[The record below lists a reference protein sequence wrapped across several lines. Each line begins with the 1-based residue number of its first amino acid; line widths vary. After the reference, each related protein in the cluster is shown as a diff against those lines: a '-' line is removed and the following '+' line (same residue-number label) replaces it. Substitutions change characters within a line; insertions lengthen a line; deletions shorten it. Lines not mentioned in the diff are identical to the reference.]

1 MPFYISNEEFSAL
14 IPPRVLSK
22 RPVLSS
28 VIFQALLCMGIYAHF
43 YYLPY
48 YFQVVQGTDATQSGI
63 RTIPYVTSL
72 SLFAIIAGALVQ
84 FLGFYAPF
92 MWLGAAIFT
101 IAAGLMHILQLKSPQ
116 GMWIGFQ
123 VLAGAGAGAA
133 FQMPLLAV
141 QCSVAETD
149 VPVGNAMVGFFMTLG
164 ASISVSVAQNIF
176 SNSLGR
182 GLSRIPGLNPQQI
195 IDAGATGTR
204 RVTPPEMLTS
214 VLQAY
219 NDSIMSVFVFSIAA
233 GGLAFLCSLFAGWK
247 SVKSRVKKSAELGS

>member
-1 MPFYISNEEFSAL
+1 
-14 IPPRVLSK
+14 
-22 RPVLSS
+22 
-28 VIFQALLCMGIYAHF
+28 MGIYAHF

-63 RTIPYVTSL
+63 RTIPYVASL

-84 FLGFYAPF
+84 LIGFFAPF
-92 MWLGAAIFT
+92 FWLGTAIFT
-101 IAAGLMHILQLKSPQ
+101 IAAGLMTTLQLDSHQ

-123 VLAGAGAGAA
+123 VLAGAGAGTA

-164 ASISVSVAQNIF
+164 SSISVSVAQNIF

-182 GLSRIPGLNPQQI
+182 GLAGIPGLNPQQI
-195 IDAGATGTR
+195 IDAGATGVR
-204 RVTPPEMLTS
+204 HVTPPQTLTS

-219 NDSIMSVFVFSIAA
+219 NQSIVAVFVFSIAA
-233 GGLAFLCSLFAGWK
+233 GGSAFLCGLFVGWK
-247 SVKSRVKKSAELGS
+247 SVKSRFESPTELGS

>member
-1 MPFYISNEEFSAL
+1 MSNIDLSAL

-92 MWLGAAIFT
+92 MWLGATTFT
-101 IAAGLMHILQLKSPQ
+101 IAAGLMHTLQLKSPK
-116 GMWIGFQ
+116 GMWVGFQ

-141 QCSVAETD
+141 QCSVAEAD

-182 GLSRIPGLNPQQI
+182 GLSGIPGLNPQQI
-195 IDAGATGTR
+195 IDAGATGVR
-204 RVTPPEMLTS
+204 RVTPPQMLTY

-219 NDSIMSVFVFSIAA
+219 NDSITAVFVFSIAA

-247 SVKSRVKKSAELGS
+247 SVKSRNETPEELGP